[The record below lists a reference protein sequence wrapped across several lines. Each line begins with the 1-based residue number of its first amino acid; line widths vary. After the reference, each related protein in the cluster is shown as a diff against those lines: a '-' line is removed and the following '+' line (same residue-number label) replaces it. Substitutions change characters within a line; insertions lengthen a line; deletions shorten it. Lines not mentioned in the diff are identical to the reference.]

1 MEGKSRLPQKGEGIT
16 VRNRLFLSVIAVVFA
31 LGALT
36 VYWWFQEGQSA
47 RPLDPGAE
55 ASYVLLLG
63 LDSFGENERSDTIMV
78 AKLEAD
84 GVKLLSIPR
93 DLRVTFP
100 DGTTHKINAAYAR
113 GGAEL
118 VRQLV
123 SDRLDIPLHWYVVAD
138 YQGFIEV
145 IDALGGVTLNVE
157 RAMQYED
164 TKQDL
169 VIDIPAGEQT
179 LSGQEALD
187 YWRYRDAATRQDL
200 GRIERQH
207 KFLNALA
214 EKVATIESFEQVRS
228 LLQTA
233 LENVRTNIAFVDAVS
248 LARRYQ
254 SLSPEAVQ
262 SRTLPGRAETIT
274 EDGTDVSYFR
284 ADPIETAA
292 LVEEFFKG
300 KDVLTNSDVRVIVL
314 NGHPDESVRPLLA
327 TRTSRYLSDQ
337 GFQIVGRWNAPPYD
351 YQRSYLINVSGNDP
365 KARLLANT
373 FSDVPLQTV
382 TPEAFTSL
390 TQDRFGEDRLESIR
404 RELMTRAIPPD
415 DRGLELQEADLVL
428 ILGGGFT
435 LDPTPGTDANAGPQG
450 DTDN

>member
-1 MEGKSRLPQKGEGIT
+1 M
-16 VRNRLFLSVIAVVFA
+16 RNRLFLSVIAVVFV

-47 RPLDPGAE
+47 RALDPNGE
-55 ASYVLLLG
+55 TSYVLLLG

-113 GGAEL
+113 GGADL

-123 SDRLDIPLHWYVVAD
+123 SDRLDIPLHWHVVAD
-138 YQGFIEV
+138 YSGFVEV
-145 IDALGGVTLNVE
+145 IDALGGVTLNVAQ
-157 RAMQYED
+157 AMQYED
-164 TKQDL
+164 TEQDL

-179 LSGQEALD
+179 LSGQQALN
-187 YWRYRDAATRQDL
+187 YWRYRDASTGQDI

-214 EKVATIESFEQVRS
+214 EKAASIQNFEQVRS
-228 LLQTA
+228 LVQTA

-254 SLSPEAVQ
+254 SLSPEAIAT
-262 SRTLPGRAETIT
+262 RTLPGNAQTIT
-274 EDGTDVSYFR
+274 EDGTEISYYVG
-284 ADPIETAA
+284 DPIETAA

-314 NGHPDESVRPLLA
+314 NGHPDESIRPLLA

-351 YQRSYLINVSGNDP
+351 YQRSYLINVSGNDR
-365 KARLLANT
+365 KAQLLANT
-373 FSDVPLQTV
+373 FSDAPMETVP
-382 TPEAFTSL
+382 PEAFTSL
-390 TQDRFGEDRLESIR
+390 TQDRFGEDRLERIR

-415 DRGLELQEADLVL
+415 DRGIELQEADLVL

-435 LDPTPGTDANAGPQG
+435 LDQNPGTDAGAGQQG
-450 DTDN
+450 DNDN